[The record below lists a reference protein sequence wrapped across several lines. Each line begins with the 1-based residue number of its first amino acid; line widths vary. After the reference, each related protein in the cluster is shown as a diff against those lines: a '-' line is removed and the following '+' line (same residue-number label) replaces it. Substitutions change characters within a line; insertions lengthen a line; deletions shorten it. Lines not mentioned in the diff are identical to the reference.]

1 VPALDPA
8 TVTKMICPKQPTN
21 KVDIVDLS
29 SQTDKNRTHMLA
41 DPGENSEKENDENK
55 TSYATLE
62 TPIEIENLKQKSN
75 QSMMNCKLERRQIY
89 RKMWKSLLIKNNLQ
103 NTGRDLGEESSEL
116 RDGLKLMSRI

>member
-1 VPALDPA
+1 
-8 TVTKMICPKQPTN
+8 
-21 KVDIVDLS
+21 
-29 SQTDKNRTHMLA
+29 MLA